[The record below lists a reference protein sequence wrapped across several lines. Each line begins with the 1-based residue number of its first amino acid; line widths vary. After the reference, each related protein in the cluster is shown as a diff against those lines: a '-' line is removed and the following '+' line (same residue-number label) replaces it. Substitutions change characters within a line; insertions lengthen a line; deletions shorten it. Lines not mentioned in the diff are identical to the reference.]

1 MSRTLYYLIIGFF
14 IFNSFEIKAQVDFD
28 PSVIILTPNE
38 VESDKSTE
46 KEISEFNKKLSEQL
60 ANQPN
65 RDNELKEQL
74 KGQPENIQLMTKNT
88 ADFSKS
94 IDFYSMIPSITEQ
107 FLQYRLFETF
117 PNLLIMAKHEKSDGY
132 PKSLTS
138 IAEKYNS
145 QFVINFKNVKTFK
158 SKESKIL
165 ELDIQIFDRISNST
179 ILDRK
184 YTGDESNPGFEFAC
198 ENGTISCC
206 ANNAIKSFIYDA
218 MRVIAENSPTL
229 KRKNQ
234 VEKDRNSVLVN
245 VYYPKPAN
253 NLILPKIKDAD
264 TTINKQSFYQGF
276 MNDGDDKFIAF
287 FAENSTGKDFKEF
300 KDKYGDRN
308 ITMSEDYFS
317 NPPNMY
323 CFIVY
328 GIKFQE
334 KWYYKKDKIVHFKS
348 TDFDQGKLEYFVNL
362 KKWDFFKEDSDK
374 FSDIF
379 WETNLFAKVPD
390 LTKDP
395 DWDKYGESIWKTDEI
410 NNRPYIG
417 LYEIVADGLK
427 IEQSEKDKDFDK
439 TIIETYVNPYITEL
453 ASKGNYEQVT
463 LNQMSK
469 PHLLIYPKEKNII
482 LCPYNIKGKKENKFI
497 NYIVLIKTESGFDL
511 YKWNYLK
518 PDDFKNKANGPS
530 FMEQIKTLTDW
541 NFSFK
546 TLDNSEF
553 WTKYVLLKEDDD
565 FKYLEKK

>member
-14 IFNSFEIKAQVDFD
+14 VLNSFESIAQINFD
-28 PSVIILTPNE
+28 PSVVILVPNE
-38 VESDKSTE
+38 VEADKSTE
-46 KEISEFNKKLSEQL
+46 KEISGFNEKLSAQL

-65 RDNELKEQL
+65 QNNELKEQL
-74 KGQPENIQLMTKNT
+74 KGQPENIGLMMKNNM
-88 ADFSKS
+88 DFSKS
-94 IDFYSMIPSITEQ
+94 IDFYSMISSITEQ
-107 FLQYRLFETF
+107 FLQYRFFETF
-117 PNLLIMAKHEKSDGY
+117 PNLLILAKHEKSDGY

-138 IAEKYNS
+138 IAEKYKA
-145 QFVINFKNVKTFK
+145 QFVINFKKVKTFK
-158 SKESKIL
+158 SKESKVL
-165 ELDIQIFDRISNST
+165 ELDIQIFDRHSNST

-184 YTGDESNPGFEFAC
+184 YAGEETNPGFEFAC

-218 MRVIAENSPTL
+218 IKVIAENSPTL

-234 VEKDRNSVLVN
+234 VEKDRNSILVN
-245 VYYPKPAN
+245 DYYPKSAN
-253 NLILPKIKDAD
+253 KLILPKIKDTD

-276 MNDGDDKFIAF
+276 MNKENNKFIAF

-300 KDKYGDRN
+300 KDKYGDKN
-308 ITMSEDYFS
+308 ITIGENYFT

-328 GIKFQE
+328 GIKYQE
-334 KWYYKKDKIVHFKS
+334 KWYYKKDKIVHFKAS
-348 TDFDQGKLEYFVNL
+348 DFEQGKLEYFVNL
-362 KKWDFFKEDSDK
+362 KKWDFFAEDSNK
-374 FSDIF
+374 PSDNF
-379 WETNLFAKVPD
+379 WETNFFIKVPD

-417 LYEIVADGLK
+417 LYKIVADGLK
-427 IEQSEKDKDFDK
+427 KEQKEKDKYFDK
-439 TIIETYVNPYITEL
+439 SIIETYVTPYIKRLSAT
-453 ASKGNYEQVT
+453 GNYEQVT

-469 PHLLIYPKEKNII
+469 SHLLIYPKEKNVL
-482 LCPYNIKGKKENKFI
+482 LCPYNIKDKKKEKII
-497 NYIVLIKTESGFDL
+497 NYLILIKTESGYDI

-518 PDDFKNKANGPS
+518 PDDFKNTAIGPS
-530 FMEQIKTLTDW
+530 FMEQINTLTDW

-546 TLDNSEF
+546 TLDDSKF
-553 WTKYVLLKEDDD
+553 WEKYVLLKKGND